1 MKAVWVLTKLYVQG
15 IWVVYLFNLCCHP
28 NTKDIN
34 QKHKGN
40 SSHWWNIVF
49 KTHHFDELLVLIDL
63 HHRQR
68 KPFKGN
74 ASFLDINDKAKSLE
88 VDNFLSSL
96 TIYPHIAHLFLIP
109 QGWMGFVFFFLL
121 VFKVL
126 QNDIEKSP
134 IWEKEYWFLAMT
146 GFQCIFLSNKRSLQ
160 DLKSMWQLISSNKTQ
175 SFFMAT

>member
-109 QGWMGFVFFFLL
+109 QGWMVFVFFF
-121 VFKVL
+121 
-126 QNDIEKSP
+126 SP
-134 IWEKEYWFLAMT
+134 
-146 GFQCIFLSNKRSLQ
+146 GV
-160 DLKSMWQLISSNKTQ
+160 Q
-175 SFFMAT
+175 SFAKWHRKKSHLGKRVLVPRYDWFSMYLSIKQTVPPRPQINVTVNFIK